1 MSAAFILIAMAVN
14 VQMVMAGRAIA
25 GFCVGIASLGLPVY
39 LGETVQPQ
47 VRGTLGLLPTTLGNS
62 GILLCF
68 IAGKYLNWQMLAILG
83 ACIPIPFLVC
93 MFLIPETPQWY
104 ISRSKSRHRFFEP
117 FLSSLTSVFRKEK
130 KLTRVFHSCAC
141 RQKQESQKSP
151 AVVEGQGR

>member
-1 MSAAFILIAMAVN
+1 MLIFIMFFYFYLLAFILIAMAVN

-25 GFCVGIASLGLPVY
+25 GFCVGVASLGLPVY

-104 ISRSKSRHRFFEP
+104 ISRSKLF
-117 FLSSLTSVFRKEK
+117 
-130 KLTRVFHSCAC
+130 
-141 RQKQESQKSP
+141 
-151 AVVEGQGR
+151 

>member
-1 MSAAFILIAMAVN
+1 MSFFFFFTAFILIALAVN

-25 GFCVGIASLGLPVY
+25 GFCVGVASLGLPVY

-68 IAGKYLNWQMLAILG
+68 IAGKYLNWQMLALLG

-104 ISRSKSRHRFFEP
+104 ISRSELNLFVFF
-117 FLSSLTSVFRKEK
+117 VFCF
-130 KLTRVFHSCAC
+130 FHPVATL
-141 RQKQESQKSP
+141 
-151 AVVEGQGR
+151 

>member
-1 MSAAFILIAMAVN
+1 
-14 VQMVMAGRAIA
+14 MVMAGRAIA
-25 GFCVGIASLGLPVY
+25 GFCVGVASLGLPVY

-68 IAGKYLNWQMLAILG
+68 IAGKYLNWQMLALLG

-104 ISRSKSRHRFFEP
+104 ISRSKLNTADFY
-117 FLSSLTSVFRKEK
+117 TIIDTK
-130 KLTRVFHSCAC
+130 
-141 RQKQESQKSP
+141 
-151 AVVEGQGR
+151 